1 MKNNGS
7 KLQKSL
13 YRLVAIC
20 LVPLMCIVIF
30 MIITILSF
38 THSYDLIVDDIIKV
52 NAYNIEFKNDMD
64 YTMYTIAVNSE
75 RAEELVDIDKPYNMI
90 KKARNDFRELFS
102 KANEDNSKNQL
113 DRIIRS
119 LDTLEDRVTEIVKDS
134 KVIGSYDKNMERLDT
149 NIRIITGLIQEQIQQ
164 YIYYQTINLDILR
177 VSIKQN
183 VTTSI
188 VLFVIASIGIILL
201 AGMSS
206 WKIMKGIVEPVN
218 ELCDMAK
225 SLGTGDFAAREWNDT
240 TDELAI
246 LGQSFNDMAGQI
258 GDLVEDVKG
267 EQEKLRSIELQLL
280 QEQINPHFL
289 YNTLDTITWLSEMGE
304 NEQVINMV
312 TALSDFFRTGLSN
325 GQPIVTIRDEIK
337 HVNGYLQIQQFRYQ
351 DILEYE
357 VAVGEEILDYKIPKL
372 TLQPLVEN
380 ALYHGIKLKRGKGKI
395 TVTGEMS
402 GDTIL
407 LSVKDDGIGIEPET
421 LIKLHKMLDGE
432 SFAGEDGHG
441 FGLNNVLQRIQ
452 LTYGNSFGMEIT
464 SEIGVG
470 TEIKVIIPTVS

>member
-1 MKNNGS
+1 MKKRGS

-75 RAEELVDIDKPYNMI
+75 RAEELVDIDKPYDMI
-90 KKARNDFRELFS
+90 KQAKNDFSELFS
-102 KANEDNSKNQL
+102 KASEENSKNQL
-113 DRIIRS
+113 DRIVRS
-119 LDTLEDRVTEIVKDS
+119 LDTLEERVTEIVKDS
-134 KVIGSYDKNMERLDT
+134 KIVGSYDKNMERLDT

-183 VTTSI
+183 VTASIILFLIASVGVI
-188 VLFVIASIGIILL
+188 VLAGI
-201 AGMSS
+201 SS
-206 WKIMKGIVEPVN
+206 WRIMKGIVEPVN

-225 SLGTGDFAAREWNDT
+225 SLGTGDFAAREWHDT

-258 GDLVEDVKG
+258 GDLVKDVKG

-325 GQPIVTIRDEIK
+325 GQSIVTIKDEIK
-337 HVNGYLQIQQFRYQ
+337 HVNSYLQIQQFRYQ

-357 VAVGEEILDYKIPKL
+357 VNVSEEILDYRIPKL

-380 ALYHGIKLKRGKGKI
+380 ALYHGIKLKRDKGMIK
-395 TVTGEMS
+395 VTGQVLGES
-402 GDTIL
+402 IVL
-407 LSVKDDGIGIEPET
+407 CVADDGIGINPET
-421 LIKLHKMLDGE
+421 LLKLHKMLDGE
-432 SFAGEDGHG
+432 SYTGEDGHG

-452 LTYGNSFGMEIT
+452 LTYGNNYGMEIN
-464 SEIGVG
+464 SNMGSG
-470 TEIKVIIPTVS
+470 TEIKVILPMKS